1 MNYTETQPATDID
14 PATTT
19 VNGISFN
26 LYIEAI
32 VTKVLAEQAI
42 LEARTLAGLENRPPD
57 PPDPRS
63 DEERAQAGKER
74 IKLLRTPEGRTPE
87 GRRKLLAELEKAE
100 SPNVNRILAGL
111 RAVNLA

>member
-74 IKLLRTPEGRTPE
+74 IRLIRATLKERLEHPGPLVRALKKCG
-87 GRRKLLAELEKAE
+87 LA
-100 SPNVNRILAGL
+100 
-111 RAVNLA
+111 